1 MSAEKP
7 YILSTVKSSRNP
19 RIPACRMLANEGR
32 LSMNEILKL
41 DNVEKYYGNKA
52 NLTKAVDKISF
63 SVEKG
68 EFVGIMGASGSG
80 KTTLLNCISTIDRV
94 TAGHI
99 YVGDKDITT
108 IRGNELNKFR
118 REELGFIF
126 QDFNLLDT
134 LTGYENI
141 ALALS
146 IQNVKPKEIDSRIQE
161 VAKRLGIEEVLNKYS
176 YQMSG
181 GQKQRV
187 AAARA
192 LITNPKLILADE
204 PTGALDSK
212 SSRYLLESMKEMNEG
227 LAATILMVTHDAFT
241 ASYASR
247 VIFIKDGKIFNE
259 IRRGDDTRKQFF
271 NRIIEVVTVLGG
283 SLNDAL

>member
-1 MSAEKP
+1 ME
-7 YILSTVKSSRNP
+7 N
-19 RIPACRMLANEGR
+19 
-32 LSMNEILKL
+32 ILKIEGS
-41 DNVEKYYGNKA
+41 EKYYGNKSS
-52 NLTKAVDKISF
+52 LTKAINDISF
-63 SVEKG
+63 EVQKG
-68 EFVGIMGASGSG
+68 EFVAIMGASGSG
-80 KTTLLNCISTIDRV
+80 KTTLLNVISTIDKV

-99 YVGDKDITT
+99 YVGGEDITKLK
-108 IRGNELNKFR
+108 GNSLNKFR

-134 LTGYENI
+134 LTAYENI

-146 IQNVKPKEIDSRIQE
+146 IQNVGVKEIEEKIRK
-161 VAKRLGIEEVLNKYS
+161 VARELNIKDILNKYP

-187 AAARA
+187 ASARA
-192 LITNPKLILADE
+192 IITDPKLILADE

-212 SSRYLLESMKEMNEG
+212 SAKMLLERFNYLNSE
-227 LAATILMVTHDAFT
+227 LSATILMVTHDAFT

-259 IRRGDDTRKQFF
+259 IRRGDNSRKEFF
-271 NRIIEVVTVLGG
+271 DKIIDVVTMLGG
-283 SLNDAL
+283 DLSDAL